1 MIRLRNGLSMP
12 SIGLGTYRITKYDQI
27 FTAIQSALESKYKL
41 IDTASVYRNEAHI
54 AKALDELNAD
64 RKSLFITSKLAPKDH
79 GTEKAKAAVEKSLSE
94 LKTDYLDLYLIH
106 WPGIQNCDPKSERN
120 KDLRLETWKVLEQYH
135 NQGILKAI
143 GVSNYE
149 IPHLKE
155 LLAECQVLPM
165 VNQIEVHPH
174 FQQRDLVQ
182 FCQDHEIHV
191 TAYSSLG
198 RTVEVSPL
206 LTDPTV
212 IDIANECS
220 KSEAQVLLKWALTKG
235 FSVLPKST
243 NPNHIRDNCLLDFD
257 LSVKDVDRLNEI
269 EVNTKYAWNPSVV
282 A

>member
-1 MIRLRNGLSMP
+1 MP
-12 SIGLGTYRITKYDQI
+12 AIGLGTYRITKYDQI
-27 FTAIQSALESKYKL
+27 FTAVKSALNSNYKL

-54 AKALDELNAD
+54 AKALEELNVD

-94 LKTDYLDLYLIH
+94 LRTDYLDLYLIH
-106 WPGIQNCDPKSERN
+106 WPGVQNCDPKSEKN
-120 KDLRLETWKVLEQYH
+120 KDLRLETWKVLEH
-135 NQGILKAI
+135 FHKQGILKAI

-149 IPHLKE
+149 IPHLQE
-155 LLAECQVLPM
+155 LLARCEVRPM

-182 FCQDHEIHV
+182 FCHDSEIHV

-198 RTVEVSPL
+198 RTVDVSPL

-220 KSEAQVLLKWALTKG
+220 KSEAQVLLNWALTKG

-243 NPNHIRDNCLLDFD
+243 NPIHIKDNYELDFEI
-257 LSVKDVDRLNEI
+257 SAKNMDRLNEI
-269 EVNTKYAWNPSVV
+269 GVNTKYAWNPSIV